1 MSAFQSLKKGLSDLF
16 PEGKKAA
23 STISERLL
31 DQVGSLKRQ
40 VMGRN
45 KIEKVEI
52 KEHDNVSEL
61 VNYTVIDERMA
72 LPIGYEI
79 KQKKRLQNNLLRKVT

>member
-1 MSAFQSLKKGLSDLF
+1 
-16 PEGKKAA
+16 
-23 STISERLL
+23 
-31 DQVGSLKRQ
+31 
-40 VMGRN
+40 MGRN

-52 KEHDNVSEL
+52 KEHDNVSEF

-79 KQKKRLQNNLLRKVT
+79 KLKKEVAKQIIEKGYIK

>member
-1 MSAFQSLKKGLSDLF
+1 
-16 PEGKKAA
+16 
-23 STISERLL
+23 
-31 DQVGSLKRQ
+31 
-40 VMGRN
+40 MGRN

-52 KEHDNVSEL
+52 KEHDSVSEF

-79 KQKKRLQNNLLRKVT
+79 KLKKEVAKQFIEKGYLK